1 VSDSSAMPIVVV
13 AQGGLLRLKE
23 MVRALEDAGVAGRVL
38 PPEDGC
44 LNK

>member
-1 VSDSSAMPIVVV
+1 MTETQPFVVV
-13 AQGGLLRLKE
+13 AQGGLPRLKE
-23 MVRALEDAGVAGRVL
+23 MLRALEQHGVGSRVL